1 MARGQIGLEYLIVV
15 AFVVF
20 AVIIILGV
28 SLFYTSG
35 ARDQIKLNQL
45 YTFANKVTSSAA
57 SVYYAGEPSKVTIA
71 AYLPEGVHDIQ
82 IVEDNL
88 VFTLVTS
95 GGTTVI
101 AFESNVPLDNGASAP
116 IFSMNAG
123 LKRIIVRAGTDR
135 VYVTEG

>member
-28 SLFYTSG
+28 SLFYTSST
-35 ARDQIKLNQL
+35 RDQIKLNQI

-57 SVYYAGEPSKVTIA
+57 SVYYAGEPSKVTIV
-71 AYLPEGVHDIQ
+71 AYLPEGVYDIR
-82 IVEDNL
+82 IIDNNI
-88 VFTLVTS
+88 VFTIVTS
-95 GGTTVI
+95 GGMAVT
-101 AFESNVPLDNGASAP
+101 AFESKVPLDNGASAP
-116 IFSMNAG
+116 LFSMNAG

-135 VYVTEG
+135 VYLSEG

>member
-35 ARDQIKLNQL
+35 TRDQIKLNQL
-45 YTFANKVTSSAA
+45 YTFANKLISSAA

-71 AYLPEGVHDIQ
+71 AYLPAGVHNIQ
-82 IVEDNL
+82 LIENNL
-88 VFTLVTS
+88 VFTIVTA
-95 GGTTVI
+95 GGTTII
-101 AFESNVPLDNGASAP
+101 AFESKVPLDNGVSAP
-116 IFSMNAG
+116 VLSINEG
-123 LKRIIVRAGTDR
+123 LKRIVVRAGTDR
-135 VYVTEG
+135 VYIVEG